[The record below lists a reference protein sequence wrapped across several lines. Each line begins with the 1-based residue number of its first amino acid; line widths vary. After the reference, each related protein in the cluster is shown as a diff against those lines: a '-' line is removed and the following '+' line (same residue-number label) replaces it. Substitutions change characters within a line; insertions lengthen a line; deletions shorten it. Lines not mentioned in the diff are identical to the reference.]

1 MVRHRPCCD
10 RPRAGLVVCD
20 ALPSRTEGRCW
31 LGGRGGLGSG
41 RDDLGSRQRGSCF
54 VVEPTQE
61 ASVSE
66 KRVGARRRAAA
77 RGRNHCDC
85 PLPSRPARQPFIV
98 LRPATNGR
106 LRSTCGQLR
115 SVTEV
120 SFKVGYP
127 KMKLQSPI
135 PLAHNATVSFAR
147 HFHVEALRG
156 GMNRLLLR
164 ALPTESDA
172 TRVEVLFQ
180 YVQHLHIPMR
190 FDGLEIADTTV
201 ADSEQPEFNALLRRF
216 PECRIFRLIS
226 RGQRA
231 GEVVASACSFGEDS
245 ATTGASSMFP
255 MM

>member
-1 MVRHRPCCD
+1 M
-10 RPRAGLVVCD
+10 
-20 ALPSRTEGRCW
+20 PSNLESFC
-31 LGGRGGLGSG
+31 
-41 RDDLGSRQRGSCF
+41 
-54 VVEPTQE
+54 
-61 ASVSE
+61 
-66 KRVGARRRAAA
+66 RRA
-77 RGRNHCDC
+77 
-85 PLPSRPARQPFIV
+85 V
-98 LRPATNGR
+98 
-106 LRSTCGQLR
+106 GQLR
-115 SVTEV
+115 SVTEA
-120 SFKVGYP
+120 SFQVGYP

-190 FDGLEIADTTV
+190 FDGLEIADTTL
-201 ADSEQPEFNALLRRF
+201 ADSEQPEFNALLRGF

-231 GEVVASACSFGEDS
+231 GEVVATACSFGEDS
-245 ATTGASSMFP
+245 AMTGASSMFP